1 MPLNNPFSLDQLGQL
16 DHNQFTRGS
25 NSPLD
30 NGNLS
35 GNVLSSKGDNIS
47 NTPNMGYHKY
57 QTQYVLRDFFKDRDT
72 FNFKHGLEVG
82 LNSNLDAKS
91 TDHSI
96 LNLDEDPTIFGF
108 DLVILDKSALFNDVD
123 HFLEFGSSN
132 NIKDV
137 SERVGIYDDFVT
149 QFAKFFNVDDRNK
162 ENFKSNNGFNSFK
175 THYIHG
181 IQGLDKIIHH
191 TGIGYEGGKQMVDY
205 GKDKITIELTEDIG
219 VNAGYLSAL
228 YRSFIYSKINGRMV
242 IPENLLRFDM
252 AIIISEVR
260 NMNRV
265 SNAIAK
271 SMKDSREIIPILKD
285 NVSRY
290 IFTLYDCQFNFNK
303 YSFSDSITQGGFGAS
318 VGSVSEGIG
327 FDVYYKYV
335 GMEMEKFDFRPDLPD
350 MAKFINDGKTNPIT
364 NQINPDIDSGINQ
377 NTDAPIVDKYPN
389 RPMDR
394 KFHMNTNANS
404 DVEDRMYEFD
414 FPMMNTN
421 YVKSNIEA
429 RNKNLQ
435 MQSDETQFKRGL
447 NKIIGNINEGL
458 QTKFIERRSQL
469 LSGLV
474 SKIRQSTGI
483 RNIPAPVNVYAGSNL
498 GQFALDQ
505 LHNFVNLGVGTVL
518 SKGHGYMDNL
528 AQGMEN
534 SVFDVMNR
542 ETNSLKGHG
551 GIPHTTRDILGN
563 GEIPNVYKDR

>member
-1 MPLNNPFSLDQLGQL
+1 MPLNNPFFLDQLGQL
-16 DHNQFTRGS
+16 TRGS
-25 NSPLD
+25 NSTLD

-35 GNVLSSKGDNIS
+35 GNVLSSKGGNIS

-82 LNSNLDAKS
+82 LNSNLDTKS

-162 ENFKSNNGFNSFK
+162 EIFKSNNRFNSFK

-271 SMKDSREIIPILKD
+271 SMKDSRELIPILKD

-318 VGSVSEGIG
+318 VDGVSKGIG

-364 NQINPDIDSGINQ
+364 NQINPNTDSGVNQ
-377 NTDAPIVDKYPN
+377 NTDALIVDKYPN

-421 YVKSNIEA
+421 YIKSNIEA

-435 MQSDETQFKRGL
+435 IQSDETQFKRGL

-542 ETNSLKGHG
+542 GTNSLKGHG
-551 GIPHTTRDILGN
+551 DIPHTTRDILGN
-563 GEIPNVYKDR
+563 GGIPNVYRDR

>member
-1 MPLNNPFSLDQLGQL
+1 
-16 DHNQFTRGS
+16 
-25 NSPLD
+25 
-30 NGNLS
+30 
-35 GNVLSSKGDNIS
+35 
-47 NTPNMGYHKY
+47 
-57 QTQYVLRDFFKDRDT
+57 
-72 FNFKHGLEVG
+72 
-82 LNSNLDAKS
+82 
-91 TDHSI
+91 
-96 LNLDEDPTIFGF
+96 
-108 DLVILDKSALFNDVD
+108 
-123 HFLEFGSSN
+123 
-132 NIKDV
+132 
-137 SERVGIYDDFVT
+137 
-149 QFAKFFNVDDRNK
+149 
-162 ENFKSNNGFNSFK
+162 
-175 THYIHG
+175 
-181 IQGLDKIIHH
+181 
-191 TGIGYEGGKQMVDY
+191 
-205 GKDKITIELTEDIG
+205 
-219 VNAGYLSAL
+219 
-228 YRSFIYSKINGRMV
+228 
-242 IPENLLRFDM
+242 
-252 AIIISEVR
+252 
-260 NMNRV
+260 MNRV

-271 SMKDSREIIPILKD
+271 SMKDSREMIPILKD

-303 YSFSDSITQGGFGAS
+303 YSFSESITQGGFGAS
-318 VGSVSEGIG
+318 VGSVSEGIE

-364 NQINPDIDSGINQ
+364 NQINPNIDSGVNQ
-377 NTDAPIVDKYPN
+377 NTDALIVDKYPN

-518 SKGHGYMDNL
+518 SKGHGYMNNL

-542 ETNSLKGHG
+542 GTNSLKGQG
-551 GIPHTTRDILGN
+551 DIPHTTRDILGN
-563 GEIPNVYKDR
+563 GGIPNVYKDR

>member
-16 DHNQFTRGS
+16 TRGS

-162 ENFKSNNGFNSFK
+162 ENFKSNNRFNSFK

-205 GKDKITIELTEDIG
+205 GKDKITIKLTEDIG

-252 AIIISEVR
+252 AIIVSEVR

-271 SMKDSREIIPILKD
+271 AMKDSREMIPILKD

-303 YSFSDSITQGGFGAS
+303 YSFTDSIAQGGFGAS
-318 VGSVSEGIG
+318 VGSVSEGIE

-364 NQINPDIDSGINQ
+364 NQVNPNTDSGVNQ
-377 NTDAPIVDKYPN
+377 NTDALIVDKYPN

-421 YVKSNIEA
+421 YIKSNIEA

-518 SKGHGYMDNL
+518 SKGHGYMNNL

-563 GEIPNVYKDR
+563 GGIPNVYKDR